1 MSDPTK
7 RVVIEQLTG
16 AIAEIEETT
25 PEQLNISLQ
34 NHVSTDAIQDLVVH
48 DSDAWR
54 LQFETQRHV
63 VEITGDNII
72 LVDGQQVREFT

>member
-72 LVDGQQVREFT
+72 LVDGKQVREFT

>member
-1 MSDPTK
+1 MDKPAK
-7 RVVIEQLTG
+7 QVVIEEITG
-16 AIAEIEETT
+16 AIADIEETN

-34 NHVSTDAIQDLVVH
+34 NYVSTDAIQDLVVH

-63 VEITGDNII
+63 VEITGNNVI
-72 LVDGQQVREFT
+72 LVDGQQAREFT